1 MTDLLNELPL
11 VAILRGVT
19 PARVEGVAAALFE
32 AGIRAIEVPLN
43 SPEPFKSIE
52 LLAKTYGDRCLTGA
66 GTVLDIANVDRV
78 ADVGGKLLVTP
89 NTNPAVIARGVERK
103 MVVMP
108 GFYTPSEAF
117 AAIAA
122 GARAL
127 KLFPAAT
134 GGTAHLK
141 ALSGRFAQGC
151 AGLCRGRRGCRQHE
165 GMAPGRRGRFRHG
178 LGPVQAGFQRCGNR
192 CPRAPECGRV
202 QSCGLKS
209 TCHARAS
216 GHPLFRVDHG
226 FPLSRE

>member
-1 MTDLLNELPL
+1 MSDLLNELPL

-52 LLAKTYGDRCLTGA
+52 LLAKTYGERCLTGA

-89 NTNPAVIARGVERK
+89 NTNPAVIARGVEKK

-122 GARAL
+122 GARTL

-134 GGTAHLK
+134 GGIAHLK
-141 ALSGRFAQGC
+141 AMLAV
-151 AGLCRGRRGCRQHE
+151 L
-165 GMAPGRRGRFRHG
+165 PKDV
-178 LGPVQAGFQRCGNR
+178 PVYAVGGVGASNMKEWRQAGAAGFGMGSDLFK
-192 CPRAPECGRV
+192 PDFSDEEIAVRARQCV
-202 QSCGLKS
+202 
-209 TCHARAS
+209 AAFRAA
-216 GHPLFRVDHG
+216 G
-226 FPLSRE
+226 